1 MSIADRAE
9 AAVKG
14 MILWVGVGVAA
25 LSVALAGLGFLIA
38 GLFLWLKQARS
49 APTAAAITGGVL
61 LLVAIGLSVIGVLVL
76 RQIRRRQPRLM
87 AELGG
92 LLGIATSLARLI
104 TLAIRSDMR
113 KSLVLAM
120 IAGAVTEYISSPGKR
135 ND

>member
-1 MSIADRAE
+1 
-9 AAVKG
+9 
-14 MILWVGVGVAA
+14 
-25 LSVALAGLGFLIA
+25 
-38 GLFLWLKQARS
+38 
-49 APTAAAITGGVL
+49 
-61 LLVAIGLSVIGVLVL
+61 
-76 RQIRRRQPRLM
+76 M